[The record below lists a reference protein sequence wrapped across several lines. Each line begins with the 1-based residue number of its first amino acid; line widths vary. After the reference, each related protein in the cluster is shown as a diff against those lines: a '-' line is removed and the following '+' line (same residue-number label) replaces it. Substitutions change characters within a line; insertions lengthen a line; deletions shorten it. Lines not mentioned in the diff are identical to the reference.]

1 MSSEY
6 HLGFDPV
13 DDALWDDSLQAFG
26 DANIY
31 QTREYGVARW
41 GEASLWNFRFMRGR
55 AVVAMG
61 QAVARRLPL
70 LGGGLAYMPWGPVW
84 RGEGNDVETFRAFI
98 SALREEVSVRRGYLL
113 RLAPAEWDT
122 PGNPCAEVLAAA
134 GFERAR
140 DGYRTLVIDLTP
152 GMDVI
157 RSGLNRS
164 WRRALKRA
172 DQLGVAI
179 EEGTGDYLYE
189 SFKHMYREM
198 VARKGFLPFIDIDEF
213 QQMQRRLPAHLK
225 MHIMIAR
232 LKDKPVAALTAS
244 RMGEGG
250 LGLLGATANDGLS
263 SGAFHLV
270 NLRMM
275 AWLREQGARY
285 YDFGGYDPDGN
296 RGTAGFKDGLPGHEV
311 RHLGVYEASAH
322 PARSWL
328 IHRAEQGRQLAR
340 RARVGAAVHH
350 HQHAPSRIP
359 YPLEKVPK

>member
-1 MSSEY
+1 MTNDY
-6 HLGFDPV
+6 QLIADPV
-13 DDALWDDSLQAFG
+13 DDATWDETLRGFD

-31 QTREYGVARW
+31 QTREYGVACW
-41 GEASLWNFRFMRGR
+41 GEASLWNFRFLRGR

-84 RGEGNDVETFRAFI
+84 RSGDNDAEVFRALV

-122 PGNPCAEVLAAA
+122 PENPCADILAGA
-134 GFERAR
+134 GYERAR
-140 DGYRTLVIDLTP
+140 DGYRTLVIDLAP
-152 GMDVI
+152 GMEAI
-157 RSGLNRS
+157 RAGLNRS

-172 DQLGVAI
+172 EQLGVVI
-179 EEGTGDYLYE
+179 EEGTGEHLYE
-189 SFKHMYREM
+189 SFKRMYREM
-198 VARKGFLPFIDIDEF
+198 VARKGFLPFIDTDEF
-213 QQMQRRLPAHLK
+213 QVMQRHLPAHLK
-225 MHIMIAR
+225 MHIMMAR
-232 LKDKPVAALTAS
+232 LNDKPVAALTAS

-270 NLRMM
+270 NMRMM

-340 RARVGAAVHH
+340 RARTGAVVHH
-350 HQHAPSRIP
+350 HHHAPSRMP